1 MVIAEVFSFII
12 ISVLSIIS
20 LSGLG
25 KMINASLSKNFFNNF
40 FYGFIIVAFLVTII
54 HFFVKINI
62 YISLIIFLTGLL
74 LNFKNLI
81 LSKIKINKDYITY
94 FIIIMIF
101 VPMYI
106 SQKYHEDF
114 GYYHLPYIINLIN
127 EKIIFGLA
135 NINRAFVHNSL
146 WLNVLPVFY
155 LKDNYNFVT
164 LPTFLVYVVFII
176 FSINQITKSKDQ
188 KISNFFLIVTIFYLI
203 LKFTRITEFGN
214 DIPAVI
220 FSSLAIYNFFRFL
233 EEEDKE
239 KKNDYFFNNLSF
251 AVFAILIKFSSIPII
266 LLSIYL
272 FLKNHKILINN
283 IFKIHFIL
291 IYFLCFMFFLQQF
304 VYTGCFIFPSKI
316 SCFDVS
322 WFDQN
327 FLNSK
332 YRLELINKGYFAT
345 AKDILSEEEYLKN
358 FTWLS
363 FWFERNYIG
372 MTEHL
377 STMIAPVIIFLILL
391 KKKVSLNFSHDNKLN
406 FFYFFVLIGFLFWI
420 EFSPVYRFGIIYFL
434 SLVFLL
440 SFFIYRNKIFSKKIF
455 LILISIFLF
464 FNFTKNIVRLSNEK
478 EIFVGIKK
486 IYNTSIPNSYYKN
499 NSVKVFQ
506 PDMRANAEKGNGWQ
520 GRLCWDIEFI
530 CTKNKVIIEKKNN
543 YLFIKIFEE

>member
-1 MVIAEVFSFII
+1 
-12 ISVLSIIS
+12 
-20 LSGLG
+20 
-25 KMINASLSKNFFNNF
+25 
-40 FYGFIIVAFLVTII
+40 
-54 HFFVKINI
+54 
-62 YISLIIFLTGLL
+62 
-74 LNFKNLI
+74 
-81 LSKIKINKDYITY
+81 
-94 FIIIMIF
+94 
-101 VPMYI
+101 
-106 SQKYHEDF
+106 
-114 GYYHLPYIINLIN
+114 
-127 EKIIFGLA
+127 
-135 NINRAFVHNSL
+135 
-146 WLNVLPVFY
+146 
-155 LKDNYNFVT
+155 
-164 LPTFLVYVVFII
+164 
-176 FSINQITKSKDQ
+176 
-188 KISNFFLIVTIFYLI
+188 
-203 LKFTRITEFGN
+203 
-214 DIPAVI
+214 
-220 FSSLAIYNFFRFL
+220 
-233 EEEDKE
+233 
-239 KKNDYFFNNLSF
+239 
-251 AVFAILIKFSSIPII
+251 
-266 LLSIYL
+266 
-272 FLKNHKILINN
+272 
-283 IFKIHFIL
+283 
-291 IYFLCFMFFLQQF
+291 MFFLQQF
-304 VYTGCFIFPSKI
+304 IYTGCFIFPSKI

-464 FNFTKNIVRLSNEK
+464 FNFSKNIIRLSNEK
-478 EIFVGIKK
+478 EIFFGIKK

-499 NSVKVFQ
+499 NSIKIFQ
-506 PDMRANAEKGNGWQ
+506 PDMRANAERGNGWQ